1 MKDVGIVYGSAE
13 QAKELIIGADT
24 VYVHTDITQAEADK
38 GETLFQYHEV
48 QYTKDE
54 YIKVISERNNELQ
67 QKVTDTQLALVEVY
81 ELMT

>member
-13 QAKELIIGADT
+13 QAKELIVGMDT
-24 VYVHTDITQAEADK
+24 VYVHTGIEQV
-38 GETLFQYHEV
+38 ETDNDDVLFRYHEV

-54 YIKVISERNNELQ
+54 HIRVISEQNNELQ

-81 ELMT
+81 ELMA